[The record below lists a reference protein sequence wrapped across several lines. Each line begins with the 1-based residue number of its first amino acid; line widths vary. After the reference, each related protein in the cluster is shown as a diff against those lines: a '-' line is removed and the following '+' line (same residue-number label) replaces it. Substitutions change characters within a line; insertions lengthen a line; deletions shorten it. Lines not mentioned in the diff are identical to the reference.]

1 MSVWILTG
9 GLRMVFD
16 HPSGGAS
23 LLLDLLRSVDGVGA
37 MWLVSIQA
45 VVWMEVVMPFG
56 GA

>member
-23 LLLDLLRSVDGVGA
+23 LLLDPLRSVDGVGA
-37 MWLVSIQA
+37 MWLVIIQA